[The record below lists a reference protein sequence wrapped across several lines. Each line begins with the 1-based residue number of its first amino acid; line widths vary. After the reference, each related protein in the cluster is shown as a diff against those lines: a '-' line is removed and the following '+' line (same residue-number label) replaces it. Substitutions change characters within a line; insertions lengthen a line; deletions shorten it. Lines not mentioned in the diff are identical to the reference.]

1 MPKIPQILV
10 FSLNMQFSRIRSK
23 LLALLQPG
31 VNTLCVR
38 ANAVQEWYNRRAIP
52 VTDIENLDE
61 MAVFCAFGNK
71 KRTKVPNMEDCRDE
85 CTTETS
91 ESPSPLP

>member
-10 FSLNMQFSRIRSK
+10 FSLNMHFSRIRSK

-38 ANAVQEWYNRRAIP
+38 ANAVAGVVQPSCHSCHIVSLTANSLIVP
-52 VTDIENLDE
+52 VSEEN
-61 MAVFCAFGNK
+61 
-71 KRTKVPNMEDCRDE
+71 TVPTLKSLRL
-85 CTTETS
+85 S
-91 ESPSPLP
+91 AS